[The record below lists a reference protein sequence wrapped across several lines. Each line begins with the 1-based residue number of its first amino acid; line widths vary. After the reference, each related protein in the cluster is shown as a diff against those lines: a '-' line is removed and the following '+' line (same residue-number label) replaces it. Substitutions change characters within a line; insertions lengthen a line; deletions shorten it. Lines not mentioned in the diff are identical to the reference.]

1 MKRTVLLAI
10 LLIPFIFCKGQ
21 FPPIKTV
28 GDTIG
33 PWTEISFEEP
43 SPYVSILQLPHNIWQ
58 IGPPQK
64 TFFGNSFT
72 LPNAIVTDT
81 INYYPVSNISSFE
94 LMVGDFN
101 MGGSWWHYNLFI
113 DFRHKYDTDT
123 LRDGGIIAV
132 SWDNKET
139 WLNIRYD
146 TVATALV
153 TPGRNY
159 GWQYYGNTNLYD
171 TSAKLFNG
179 QPGFSGNS
187 GSWIHSCMA
196 WYDIPVKN
204 PLTLPGDTMYL
215 RFNFVSDN
223 MQQDHEG
230 WMIDQI
236 RLFNIDLGS
245 GIKEY
250 MSGETHSYFYPNP
263 VSDQATFI
271 MNKTYRNVYYEL
283 TDCKGSVLLKKDLGS
298 CDEFIF
304 DRKDLADGIYFMRLV
319 LDNKY
324 IDFHRIIL
332 RP

>member
-1 MKRTVLLAI
+1 MKRITLITI
-10 LLIPFIFCKGQ
+10 LLLPFIFCKGQ

-33 PWTEISFEEP
+33 PWTVISFEEP
-43 SPYVSILQLPHNIWQ
+43 SPDISILPIPHNIWQ

-64 TFFGNSFT
+64 SFFSNSFT

-81 INYYPVSNISSFE
+81 INFYPVSNISSFE

-101 MGGSWWHYNLFI
+101 MGGGWWRYNLFI
-113 DFRHKYDTDT
+113 DFRHKFDTDT
-123 LRDGGIIAV
+123 LRDGGFISV
-132 SWDNKET
+132 SWDNKAT

-146 TVATALV
+146 TVAIPLV

-171 TSAKLFNG
+171 TSATLFNG
-179 QPGFSGNS
+179 TPGFSGNS

-204 PLTLPGDTMYL
+204 TVTLPGDTMYL
-215 RFNFVSDN
+215 RFNFISDDIP
-223 MQQDHEG
+223 QDHEG

-245 GIKEY
+245 GIEDY
-250 MSGETHSYFYPNP
+250 MKGESHSYFYPNP
-263 VSDQATFI
+263 VSDLSTFI
-271 MNKTYRNVYYEL
+271 MKKSYHNVYYEL
-283 TDCKGSVLLKKDLGS
+283 RDSKGLLLSKKDLGS

-304 DRKDLADGIYFMRLV
+304 NRDGLGSGVYFLRLV
-319 LDNKY
+319 MDNRYADIHK
-324 IDFHRIIL
+324 IIIT
-332 RP
+332 P